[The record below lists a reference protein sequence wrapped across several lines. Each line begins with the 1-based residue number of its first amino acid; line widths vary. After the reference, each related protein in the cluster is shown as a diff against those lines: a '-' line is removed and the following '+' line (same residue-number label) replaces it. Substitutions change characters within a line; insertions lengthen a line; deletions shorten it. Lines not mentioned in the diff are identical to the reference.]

1 MLSLVGSQRY
11 AALLRAS
18 LGDLL
23 RLALGYMQMT
33 AAQVE
38 RWAADP
44 NVYVADEEEDF
55 STVRCVCVLCVG
67 VGGGVTCGKH
77 KARAGGEGPSV
88 EVRRSS
94 AAALSATDPSG
105 HPRACRSRRSLPT
118 LQGRGGDAAGRA
130 V

>member
-1 MLSLVGSQRY
+1 MASPPWPCSVLCFLPASCADGEPCVDFDTLISQLVELVLSLVGSQRY

-55 STVRCVCVLCVG
+55 STVRCV
-67 VGGGVTCGKH
+67 GGSHLWGAQC
-77 KARAGGEGPSV
+77 
-88 EVRRSS
+88 
-94 AAALSATDPSG
+94 
-105 HPRACRSRRSLPT
+105 SRWTR
-118 LQGRGGDAAGRA
+118 
-130 V
+130 